1 MYRLAL
7 RREYIS
13 LTDIKSDVKNNVKTP
28 DAESKILEIIESL
41 LRRSLIEKE
50 ANTSR
55 FGQQSVVMEYIN
67 DRYIEQATYDISDIN
82 EKKNWSLLMPTP

>member
-1 MYRLAL
+1 M
-7 RREYIS
+7 
-13 LTDIKSDVKNNVKTP
+13 TDIKSDVKNNVKTP

-50 ANTSR
+50 TNSSR